1 MYRQQNTRVVLQF
14 IQVNANPG
22 HLKAFRGEGGDEA
35 VKHMHKMLQPP
46 AVLHT
51 EATASTS
58 EKIAHTNGEEH
69 TGIHVLAAS
78 HGLKTLRAMRHN
90 KQFNEENAFCVT
102 KRGT

>member
-1 MYRQQNTRVVLQF
+1 MLQF

-58 EKIAHTNGEEH
+58 EKIAHTNEEEH

-78 HGLKTLRAMRHN
+78 HGLKTLRAMRLN
-90 KQFNEENAFCVT
+90 KLNLMKKTHFA
-102 KRGT
+102 